1 MKHEYLNEYNP
12 DHFVTPRR
20 SDPPWTPGEN
30 SFPTDYAVF
39 IIIMVI
45 ACITL
50 FGVWWTEGGL

>member
-20 SDPPWTPGEN
+20 SDPPWKPGE
-30 SFPTDYAVF
+30 SFPTDYSVA
-39 IIIMVI
+39 IIVMVI
-45 ACITL
+45 AMLAL